1 MISDNHSQFSDIM
14 LKVWYKQ
21 GDIAEKD
28 CLCDSDYTSSVIIR
42 AGQAIHEKNH
52 CVPRYEK
59 VYLFIDGTCGH
70 GTNEAVNKYDKN
82 LMIEFNIKLI
92 FKFL

>member
-28 CLCDSDYTSSVIIR
+28 CSCDSDYTSTVIIR
-42 AGQAIHEKNH
+42 AGQAIHEKII
-52 CVPRYEK
+52 VFQDTRKYT
-59 VYLFIDGTCGH
+59 YL
-70 GTNEAVNKYDKN
+70 
-82 LMIEFNIKLI
+82 
-92 FKFL
+92 